1 MIRIDHTAMYV
12 RDLEATRQFF
22 VRFFGA
28 VCGEPY
34 HTRGRD

>member
-1 MIRIDHTAMYV
+1 MYV

-28 VCGEPY
+28 VCGEPFVPGEDD
-34 HTRGRD
+34 TELMTM